1 MLPNAKFKVSRNQD
15 NNSYVIIS
23 KVIKVDTNM
32 YCNYGEQDNKD
43 GLLLYLPLSKVSCW
57 SCS

>member
-32 YCNYGEQDNKD
+32 YSNYGEQDNKD
-43 GLLLYLPLSKVSCW
+43 GLMLYLPLSKVSC
-57 SCS
+57 